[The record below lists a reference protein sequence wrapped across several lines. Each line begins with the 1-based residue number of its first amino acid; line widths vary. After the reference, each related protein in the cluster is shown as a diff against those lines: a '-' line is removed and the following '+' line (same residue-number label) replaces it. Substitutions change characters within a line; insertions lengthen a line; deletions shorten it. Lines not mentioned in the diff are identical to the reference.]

1 MAQYKISDY
10 YLDIQAIEALKTE
23 SQKALIHQ
31 YYNELLHGQYRCD
44 PNSII
49 SMFNTLIKSGYLK
62 SLVQEERDEKM
73 TKVLS

>member
-1 MAQYKISDY
+1 MGQFKIAEY

-31 YYNELLHGQYRCD
+31 YYNELLHGQCG
-44 PNSII
+44 PNSTI

-62 SLVQEERDEKM
+62 SLVQEERDEKI